1 MIVTALSLGLFVS
14 AGVSVDPKA
23 KELLDR
29 LDREWKAVQTA
40 TYRCKRMERM
50 RNGKEARDEQNVKFR
65 KPNEVYMSCLSPCK
79 GQEVIYS
86 QTKNAKQLRVH
97 PGSFP
102 DVTLWLDVHGDLTTK
117 NQHHVIYH
125 TDLGYALDIIRR
137 AFKAVET
144 DPQGEKLEYGGTVT
158 RAGRQGELV
167 RLVAGNRP
175 PTTAKANKGETFLDM
190 GRRIKVDPYVLYAAN
205 EKVSSLNSRLDPDKD
220 YIVPAYYAEKTE
232 MVLDP
237 KTGLLLENKM
247 WNGDGE
253 VYEHFEYFDFVVN
266 PPLTDADFDEKN
278 PAYHF

>member
-1 MIVTALSLGLFVS
+1 MINVLFCLTVGAGL
-14 AGVSVDPKA
+14 SVDPKA

-29 LDREWKAVQTA
+29 LDREWQQVKTA
-40 TYRCKRMERM
+40 TYRFKRMERM
-50 RNGKEARDEQNVKFR
+50 RNGKEVREEQTVKFR
-65 KPNEVYMSCLSPCK
+65 KPNDVYMSCIAPCK

-86 QTKNAKQLRVH
+86 QTKNPKQLRVH

-125 TDLGYALDIIRR
+125 TDLGYALDIIHR

-175 PTTAKANKGETFLDM
+175 PTKVQPNKGETFLDL
-190 GRRIKVDPYVLYAAN
+190 GKRIKVDPYVLYAAN
-205 EKVSSLNSRLDPDKD
+205 DDVSSLNSRLSADKT
-220 YIVPAYYAEKTE
+220 YVVPAYYAEKTE
-232 MVLDP
+232 MVIDP

-253 VYEHFEYFDFVVN
+253 LYEQFEYFDMVPN
-266 PPLTDADFDEKN
+266 APLTDADFDEKN